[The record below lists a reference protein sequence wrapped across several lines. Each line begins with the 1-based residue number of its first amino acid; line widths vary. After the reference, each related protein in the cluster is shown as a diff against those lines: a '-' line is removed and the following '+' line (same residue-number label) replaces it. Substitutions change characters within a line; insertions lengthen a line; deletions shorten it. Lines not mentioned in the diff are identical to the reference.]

1 MTCFGCIRGK
11 KHFVGYRGL
20 LLQTCITCEPVIGE
34 NMALLTEPW
43 IQWVCTMCL
52 SASSVLRHVSVW
64 KIASV
69 GTLFPVLVKTC
80 LLTLWPEICWFSQV
94 RLWPSRRKKK
104 IYLLEINRPTAFSH
118 NPSPSTPPTPISCQS
133 AAQLMDQSTKHD
145 TEHDLQITDGSPT
158 CTHCTETL
166 DGCETTKIDKTSE
179 KDEQMPRGWIYGSR
193 PGLNT

>member
-1 MTCFGCIRGK
+1 MFTHLVTGD
-11 KHFVGYRGL
+11 L
-20 LLQTCITCEPVIGE
+20 LI
-34 NMALLTEPW
+34 
-43 IQWVCTMCL
+43 L
-52 SASSVLRHVSVW
+52 SGSSV
-64 KIASV
+64 
-69 GTLFPVLVKTC
+69 TL
-80 LLTLWPEICWFSQV
+80 
-94 RLWPSRRKKK
+94 KKK
-104 IYLLEINRPTAFSH
+104 KKNLSVRNQSANRFLTQPLPFYT
-118 NPSPSTPPTPISCQS
+118 PTPISCQS

>member
-1 MTCFGCIRGK
+1 MFTHLVTGD
-11 KHFVGYRGL
+11 L
-20 LLQTCITCEPVIGE
+20 LI
-34 NMALLTEPW
+34 
-43 IQWVCTMCL
+43 L
-52 SASSVLRHVSVW
+52 SGSSV
-64 KIASV
+64 
-69 GTLFPVLVKTC
+69 TL
-80 LLTLWPEICWFSQV
+80 
-94 RLWPSRRKKK
+94 KKK
-104 IYLLEINRPTAFSH
+104 KNIYLLEINRPTAFSH

-166 DGCETTKIDKTSE
+166 DGCETTKTDKTSE